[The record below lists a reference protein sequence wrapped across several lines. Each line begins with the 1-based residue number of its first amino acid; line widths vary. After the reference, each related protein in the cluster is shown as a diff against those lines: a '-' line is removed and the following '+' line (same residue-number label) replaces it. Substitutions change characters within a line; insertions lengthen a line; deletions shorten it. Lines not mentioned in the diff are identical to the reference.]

1 MDALI
6 YTLMSGA
13 ERALRSQQI
22 HANNLANAGTDG
34 FRADFEAAD
43 ARAVPGAGYDAR
55 HVTELTDTVVSTR
68 SGPLRETGRE
78 LDVAVQGGYLA
89 LRAGDGEAY
98 TRAGAL
104 QPAADGTL
112 QINGRDVLGEG
123 GAIVLPPYERVAI
136 GSDGSVM
143 VQAAGETAMQVVDRL
158 KLVAPE
164 AAALKKNADGLLV
177 ARDGRSF
184 DSSDAA
190 SVRAG
195 HLEGSNVSAVEEMVA
210 TLSLNRDFEIQMKF
224 YKAADDMV
232 QAGNRLVRE

>member
-34 FRADFEAAD
+34 FRADLEAAE
-43 ARAVPGAGYDAR
+43 AQTVPGYGYDAR
-55 HVTELTDTVVSTR
+55 LVAEIGDTVVSSRPGT
-68 SGPLRETGRE
+68 LRETGRD

-89 LRAGDGEAY
+89 LRVGDGEAY

-104 QPAADGTL
+104 QLGADRTL
-112 QINGRDVLGEG
+112 QLNGRAVLGDG
-123 GAIVLPPYERVAI
+123 GPIVLPEYERLAI
-136 GSDGSVM
+136 GVDGSVM
-143 VQAAGETAMQVVDRL
+143 VQAAGETEMQVVDRL

-164 AAALKKNADGLLV
+164 PSAVKKNADGLIV
-177 ARDGRSF
+177 ARDGRALEA
-184 DSSDAA
+184 SDAA

-210 TLSLNRDFEIQMKF
+210 TLALNRDFEIQMKF